1 MKSSP
6 VSFEFIENNGPDNL
20 RDTLKALLLQASTN
34 EVCISVA
41 FLTQSGLN
49 EIIQPLRQVATQGSV
64 KLITGLYQHVTE
76 PQALETLLNIQN
88 ETRGNFSIKLS
99 KEPKFHRKFYILES
113 KSQIFA
119 IVGSSNLTK
128 EGLQSGGEINVIISS
143 AKNTPSIKELK
154 NIFEKE
160 WTHGAVSLSAEQIK
174 NYKKIRSEKTDFKS
188 SNRSEIKKILGTE
201 PVHQKATPSLLEVTE
216 FWRACITG
224 YVKKRTEKII
234 SETTNWDN
242 RNYSWFSSGKH
253 NYRIKDKVFLFDT
266 NENKVS
272 LVEITDIAR
281 IKISTPDGRYFV
293 AYKSIRGYEKK
304 LTKKFRLELEKV
316 GISDDSIYKSVS
328 LSKEA
333 AKKLSSLIKPKRA

>member
-1 MKSSP
+1 
-6 VSFEFIENNGPDNL
+6 
-20 RDTLKALLLQASTN
+20 
-34 EVCISVA
+34 
-41 FLTQSGLN
+41 
-49 EIIQPLRQVATQGSV
+49 
-64 KLITGLYQHVTE
+64 
-76 PQALETLLNIQN
+76 
-88 ETRGNFSIKLS
+88 
-99 KEPKFHRKFYILES
+99 
-113 KSQIFA
+113 
-119 IVGSSNLTK
+119 LTK